1 MRRGIDLIHYYCIMQ
16 SILARIKDDK
26 IRKMI
31 ETCRL
36 YDEESK
42 DDCKVDRCRLYI
54 EKDGVVHSLGGIKVA
69 AIKRGGVGIYYWNK
83 GDLLFKG
90 LRGWNILFEQ
100 MTEAREEMEHL
111 LKRLESGEIKIKRKV
126 KSQIL

>member
-1 MRRGIDLIHYYCIMQ
+1 MEK
-16 SILARIKDDK
+16 ILERIKDDRIK
-26 IRKMI
+26 KMI

-36 YDEESK
+36 YNEESK
-42 DDCKVDRCRLYI
+42 DECKIDRCRLYI
-54 EKDGVVHSLGGIKVA
+54 EKDGLVHSLEGIKVA

-90 LRGWNILFEQ
+90 LKGWNILFEEI
-100 MTEAREEMEHL
+100 TAAREEMEHL

-126 KSQIL
+126 KS